1 MYMMLRRVNSLN
13 KVCLLHLCGLP
24 ATPPPSPHMNTLKP
38 PFNFVANQS
47 HVDMTFMTRQHTQ
60 FPLTPSPLRKTLC
73 QAIHWPHR
81 PN

>member
-24 ATPPPSPHMNTLKP
+24 ATPHMNTLKP

-47 HVDMTFMTRQHTQ
+47 HIDKTFITRQHIE

>member
-24 ATPPPSPHMNTLKP
+24 ATPPPPPLKP

-81 PN
+81 QN